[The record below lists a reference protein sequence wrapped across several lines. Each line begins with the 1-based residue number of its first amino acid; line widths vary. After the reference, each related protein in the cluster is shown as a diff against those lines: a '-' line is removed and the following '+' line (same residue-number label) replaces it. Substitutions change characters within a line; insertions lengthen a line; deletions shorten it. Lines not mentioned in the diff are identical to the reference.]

1 MSKMRLFAVIAAA
14 ALALTA
20 CGGSSGSTSTESG
33 RTERRQQGGSD
44 GFTPPKLTAL
54 EKLGTPEG
62 ELNIVA
68 WAGYAEDGSTDP
80 KVDWVTPFEKATGCQ
95 VNVKTAPTSDDMVN
109 LMKTGQYDVVSASG
123 DASLRMIASG
133 DVEPVNT
140 DLVPNYAD
148 VFDALKMKPWNSVNG
163 VVLRHP
169 ARPRR
174 EPVDVPH
181 RQGVAGADSW
191 RRGVR
196 QGDRPTRAHV
206 TAYDSPIYIADA
218 ARLPD
223 GDQARPRI
231 KNPYALDDKQFAAAV
246 DLLKK
251 QNADIG
257 EYWSDYT
264 KEITAFK
271 NGDSVVGTTW
281 QIIANLAQAD
291 KAPVEAVLPSEG
303 ATGWSDTWMVATKS
317 KHKTCAYKWMDWIIS
332 PKVER
337 PGGRVVRRG
346 AVEPEVL
353 RGDGGQ
359 ELLHDLPRRRRG
371 LLRPGLVLDDADH
384 ASASTAAPRS
394 RARTMETGR
403 PRGRRSR
410 ADHGAGCPAA
420 LLRAARVGHP
430 APPPTAAARG
440 SARGADGLARRRLP
454 RRARRS
460 CCSRRSGRRTPS
472 PATS

>member
-14 ALALTA
+14 ALALTS
-20 CGGSSGSTSTESG
+20 CGGSSGPTTKGSGSTKSG
-33 RTERRQQGGSD
+33 NGAAAT

-54 EKLGTPEG
+54 EKLGTPEKQ
-62 ELNIVA
+62 LNIVA

-95 VNVKTAPTSDDMVN
+95 VNVKNGTTSDDMVA

-163 VVLRHP
+163 V
-169 ARPRR
+169 AYGI
-174 EPVDVPH
+174 PH
-181 RQGVAGADSW
+181 GRGANLLMYRTDKVSPPPTSW
-191 RRGVR
+191 SVVFDKASPYKGF
-196 QGDRPTRAHV
+196 V

-218 ARLPD
+218 AVYLMST
-223 GDQARPRI
+223 RPELKI
-231 KNPYALDDKQFAAAV
+231 KNPFALDDKQFAASVA
-246 DLLKK
+246 LLKQ

-332 PKVER
+332 PKVNAEVAEWFGEAPSNR
-337 PGGRVVRRG
+337 KSCAETADKNFCTTFHADDEAYFDQVWYWTTPITQCLDGRTNVTCKDY
-346 AVEPEVL
+346 
-353 RGDGGQ
+353 GDWTTAWQ
-359 ELLHDLPRRRRG
+359 EIKG
-371 LLRPGLVLDDADH
+371 
-384 ASASTAAPRS
+384 
-394 RARTMETGR
+394 
-403 PRGRRSR
+403 
-410 ADHGAGCPAA
+410 
-420 LLRAARVGHP
+420 
-430 APPPTAAARG
+430 
-440 SARGADGLARRRLP
+440 
-454 RRARRS
+454 
-460 CCSRRSGRRTPS
+460 
-472 PATS
+472 